1 MMVVKG
7 DKNKKQEIRNRK
19 QGRDKDQEKR
29 SKISYTKNTP
39 EG

>member
-19 QGRDKDQEKR
+19 QGRDKDQE
-29 SKISYTKNTP
+29 
-39 EG
+39 